1 MTVPVCGR
9 FENAPAHLIITG
21 PRFNPRDIYGWE
33 KPTVK
38 PTKEQKEAR
47 RIERETLAKIKAE
60 CKRELE
66 AEKLQRRRDWIP
78 GETSS
83 QRRNRRDRE
92 ARQARETKL
101 IDALPSGY
109 EPLLGMELPVCY
121 EIARKALSKGNVHGI
136 KVGLSWYTSRAVL
149 VSYFVQNHARHMKAM
164 KKNRKGRKNEQKS
177 R

>member
-1 MTVPVCGR
+1 MPAVAVSGR
-9 FENAPAHLIITG
+9 FENAPAHLIILG
-21 PRFNPRDIYGWE
+21 PRFNPRDIHGWE
-33 KPTVK
+33 RPTEK
-38 PTKEQKEAR
+38 PTKEQKEAKKL
-47 RIERETLAKIKAE
+47 ERENLAKIKAE
-60 CKRELE
+60 CKRALE

-92 ARQARETKL
+92 ARQDREAIL
-101 IDALPSGY
+101 IDALPPGY

-149 VSYFVQNHARHMKAM
+149 VSYFVQNHVRHLEEM
-164 KKNRKGRKNEQKS
+164 KKNRKGRKK
-177 R
+177 

>member
-1 MTVPVCGR
+1 MIVPVCGR
-9 FENAPAHLIITG
+9 FDNAPAHLIILG
-21 PRFNPRDIYGWE
+21 PRFNPRDIAGWE
-33 KPTVK
+33 RPTEK

-60 CKRELE
+60 CKRALE
-66 AEKLQRRRDWIP
+66 VEKFFRRKDWIP

-92 ARQARETKL
+92 ARQEREAIL
-101 IDALPSGY
+101 IDALPPGY

-121 EIARKALSKGNVHGI
+121 EIARKALSKGSVHGI

-149 VSYFVQNHARHMKAM
+149 VSYFVQNHVRHLEAM
-164 KKNRKGRKNEQKS
+164 KKNRKGRKK
-177 R
+177 